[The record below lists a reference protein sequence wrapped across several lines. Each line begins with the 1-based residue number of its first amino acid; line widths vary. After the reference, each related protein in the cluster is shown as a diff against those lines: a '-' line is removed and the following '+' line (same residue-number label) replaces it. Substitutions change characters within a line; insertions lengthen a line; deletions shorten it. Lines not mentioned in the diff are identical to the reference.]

1 MKPKFFK
8 TQKDFRKWFEKY
20 SNKKSELIVGF
31 YKVGSGKPSITWPQ
45 SVDEAICFGWIDGVR
60 KSIDKESYMIR
71 FTPRKTGSIWS
82 KINIEKA
89 EELIKNKMMKP
100 EGLKAFSLRKDSKSK
115 VYAYEQKD
123 IKLDKDFENA
133 FKANKKA
140 WDYFQAQPHSYK
152 KQTIWGIMN
161 AKQENT
167 KIKRLN
173 ELIADSEAGIHI
185 KRLRWNK

>member
-1 MKPKFFK
+1 
-8 TQKDFRKWFEKY
+8 
-20 SNKKSELIVGF
+20 
-31 YKVGSGKPSITWPQ
+31 
-45 SVDEAICFGWIDGVR
+45 
-60 KSIDKESYMIR
+60 
-71 FTPRKTGSIWS
+71 
-82 KINIEKA
+82 
-89 EELIKNKMMKP
+89 MKP